1 MTIAANLSRITE
13 LLEVLTEV
21 VVEKKFAD
29 VEDNYGNNTYCDKNC
44 HSAFENSSDNEA
56 DIEFI
61 ASQVAGETFH
71 ELNTWLGQQIN
82 WSRQNRKNAEAN
94 AFELVFDKVQRFL
107 KGER

>member
-1 MTIAANLSRITE
+1 MNEYPKLFTSTADFIRHATLSYTD
-13 LLEVLTEV
+13 TA
-21 VVEKKFAD
+21 FGNAS
-29 VEDNYGNNTYCDKNC
+29 EDD
-44 HSAFENSSDNEA
+44 SSENEA

-82 WSRQNRKNAEAN
+82 WSWQNRKNAEAN